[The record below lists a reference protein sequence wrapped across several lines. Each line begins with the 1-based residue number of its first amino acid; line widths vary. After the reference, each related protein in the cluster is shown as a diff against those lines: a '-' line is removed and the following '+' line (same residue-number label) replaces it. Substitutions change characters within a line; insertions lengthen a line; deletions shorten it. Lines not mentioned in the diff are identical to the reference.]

1 MEEKKKEI
9 MEGSGVNRRD
19 FLKTTAALGAA
30 ATITGFPAVLRGATP
45 KEILIGSI
53 QPVTGPLPDIGIAMQ
68 RGNKLGVDEINA
80 RGGIKSMGGAKL
92 KLLLGDCE
100 AKEEVGRIVAERQI
114 KEGAVCLVGPFLSG
128 VAMAIATLAEQ
139 RNIPFVIDVAA
150 LDAITAKGY
159 KNVFRCFTKTEYFMS
174 NFGRY
179 LDQIIKE
186 KKVNIKRI
194 ALTNAGDAFGRGQAQ
209 AFLKYLK
216 EKKLPFEI
224 VEHIEYPLGVKDLSA
239 EVAKVKASK
248 PDILCPVARPGDAR
262 LLIQELYKQRV
273 ELMGLISPGSPGWY
287 EPEFVKDL
295 DKLAFYVLD
304 NLPWVN
310 PKSKKFQ
317 DANTRFEKLYPGKYL
332 DTNSGYAYTGVLVI
346 ADALERAKSTDPA
359 ALREALRKTNFKDHP
374 MVGGPVVFDD
384 KGDNINATTAMIQV
398 LPNPNLD
405 DRVRVVLPK
414 EAAQAP
420 YVFPWKQLWERGA

>member
-1 MEEKKKEI
+1 MEEKKNEK
-9 MEGSGVNRRD
+9 MEGSGFNRRD

-30 ATITGFPAVLRGATP
+30 ATITGFPAVLRGAAP

-114 KEGAVCLVGPFLSG
+114 KEGASVLVGPFLSG

-159 KNVFRCFTKTEYFMS
+159 KNVFRCFTKTEYFMT

-295 DKLAFYVLD
+295 DKLALYVLD

-317 DANTRFEKLYPGKYL
+317 EANARFEKLYPGKYL

-359 ALREALRKTNFKDHP
+359 ALRDALRKTNFKDHP
-374 MVGGPVVFDD
+374 MVGGPVVFDE

-398 LPNPNLD
+398 LPDPNFD
-405 DRVRVVLPK
+405 DRVKVVLPK
-414 EAAQAP
+414 ESAQAP